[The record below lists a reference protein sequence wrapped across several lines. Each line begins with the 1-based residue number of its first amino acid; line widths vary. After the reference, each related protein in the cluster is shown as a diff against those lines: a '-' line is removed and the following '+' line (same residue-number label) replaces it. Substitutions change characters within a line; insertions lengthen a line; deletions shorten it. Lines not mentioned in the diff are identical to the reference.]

1 MFVVGI
7 TGGIGSGKSAVSDR
21 FKRLGIKVVDADIA
35 SREVVKPGQPALAR
49 DPRALRR
56 ELIQAD
62 GTLDRAQLARARVC
76 RPGRT
81 QLARATAASADQRVP
96 RTELASADSPYA
108 ILVSP
113 LLMETGQSRF
123 VDRILVVDVPEQ
135 RQLART
141 MARDSNDE
149 TQVKAIMA
157 AQASRNARLEIARR
171 RDSRTTPGF
180 DALDKTVAELHQRY
194 LELAARHER

>member
-35 SREVVKPGQPALAR
+35 SREVVKPGQPALAAISEHFGA
-49 DPRALRR
+49 DV
-56 ELIQAD
+56 IQAD
-62 GTLDRAQLARARVC
+62 GSLDRAHLRALVFAKPDERIWLE
-76 RPGRT
+76 RLLHPLINEYLR
-81 QLARATAASADQRVP
+81 Q
-96 RTELASADSPYA
+96 ELASATSPYA

-113 LLMETGQSRF
+113 LLKETGQSRF
-123 VDRILVVDVPEQ
+123 THRILVVDVPENV
-135 RQLART
+135 QLART

-157 AQASRNARLEIARR
+157 AQASRQSRLAIA
-171 RDSRTTPGF
+171 DDVIQNDAGF
-180 DALDKTVAELHQRY
+180 EALDAAVATLHQRY
-194 LELAARHER
+194 LALAAQQ